1 MVHGTDVIY
10 FPVSVK
16 ICIGLLICLTL
27 CIVRIRYLFTE
38 LRRHKR
44 FAKKAEQERVNF
56 ESIIEQANDAILV
69 IDIVDGRIYQA
80 NPSAAQLL
88 GYDIEELKSKLLSDL
103 HPKEYL
109 SHCSGIVSDVWEKG
123 GLIYSDIP
131 FLTSGGDLMPVECSA
146 KVAPFA
152 GRPAILIYARDIR
165 ERLSLE
171 HKIHSQNEEIEQKN
185 KDITDS
191 IKYAKRIQ
199 LAILPYKEDLKKNC
213 PQSFVLFE
221 PKDIVSG
228 DFYWFTNYGDWLF
241 IAAADCTGHGVPGAL
256 MSMIGSN
263 ILNEIIKDI
272 SIRKPSLILDQL
284 DKKVLEAL
292 KRSGEEVVH
301 DGMDIAFCAI
311 NVKNKVLEYAGAN
324 RPIVL
329 IRNGEVIE
337 CKPNKLSI
345 GGYHQSD
352 KVFTD
357 TSVQLQQGDTIYLFT
372 DGCVDQFGG
381 NFGKKFKY
389 KNLLALFL
397 SIQKEGMKEQK
408 RLIKDAIAS
417 WKGANEQV
425 DDMLVMGLRI

>member
-1 MVHGTDVIY
+1 VYD
-10 FPVSVK
+10 K
-16 ICIGLLICLTL
+16 ICIGLLVCLAI
-27 CIVRIRYLFTE
+27 CIVRIRYLFTI
-38 LRRHKR
+38 LKRHKGDS
-44 FAKKAEQERVNF
+44 AKAELERTNF

-88 GYDIEELKSKLLSDL
+88 GYDIQELKRKLLSDL

-109 SHCSGIVSDVWEKG
+109 SHCSVIVSDAWEKG

-131 FLTSGGDLMPVECSA
+131 FLTSSGELMPVECSA

-165 ERLSLE
+165 ERLRLE
-171 HKIHSQNEEIEQKN
+171 HRIHSQNEEIEQKN

-191 IKYAKRIQ
+191 IKYARRIQ

-228 DFYWFTNYGDWLF
+228 DFYWFTNFGDWLF

-272 SIRKPSLILDQL
+272 SIRKPSLILEAL

-324 RPIVL
+324 RPVVI
-329 IRNGEVIE
+329 IRNSEVIE
-337 CKPNKLSI
+337 LKPDKLSI
-345 GGYHQSD
+345 GGYS
-352 KVFTD
+352 KSEKTFTD
-357 TSVQLQQGDTIYLFT
+357 TGFQLQEGDSVYLFT
-372 DGCVDQFGG
+372 DGYVDQFGG
-381 NFGKKFKY
+381 SFGKKFKY
-389 KNLLALFL
+389 KNLLSLFL
-397 SIQKEGMKEQK
+397 SVQNEDMKEQK
-408 RLIKDAIAS
+408 HLIKDAIVS
-417 WKGANEQV
+417 WKGINEQV
-425 DDMLVMGLRI
+425 DDILVMGLRI